1 MWYVK
6 MSIVII
12 FYFIIQAFPQH
23 VSAMTVEE
31 FFEQEEENNSIVE
44 FVFSS
49 NYENI
54 NNQIELAAQY
64 NNKARNVDSIPKIEN
79 AAKVALYFSV
89 NSTLLLSSAEK
100 NGVTKYKDKIS
111 KNTLESCKILDISND
126 DAGEILKICA
136 YQINAYKSKNLNKED
151 LQQKNEKLTI
161 FDIVKNSRAL
171 SETAKGKPFPVLSA
185 TKKDFKW
192 LDDNLYKELSAHIS
206 DIKNTND
213 PIKKQ
218 IIINNAWNNI
228 GFSFDATI
236 RDTFKSITPDQY
248 RKIARDG
255 TFNLFLMSGSLFS
268 TQTLAKALEQGVIS
282 RDSAQYFLEATAKA
296 QNSTR

>member
-136 YQINAYKSKNLNKED
+136 YQINAYKSK
-151 LQQKNEKLTI
+151 KL
-161 FDIVKNSRAL
+161 K
-171 SETAKGKPFPVLSA
+171 
-185 TKKDFKW
+185 
-192 LDDNLYKELSAHIS
+192 
-206 DIKNTND
+206 
-213 PIKKQ
+213 
-218 IIINNAWNNI
+218 
-228 GFSFDATI
+228 
-236 RDTFKSITPDQY
+236 
-248 RKIARDG
+248 
-255 TFNLFLMSGSLFS
+255 
-268 TQTLAKALEQGVIS
+268 
-282 RDSAQYFLEATAKA
+282 
-296 QNSTR
+296 